1 MSSDHGGH
9 GDEPYVNSMC
19 SDPGG
24 HGDQPY
30 ARNMCSD
37 AGLWVEVAREIT
49 YLRQNFKTI
58 IYVEKSL

>member
-1 MSSDHGGH
+1 MSSDH

-37 AGLWVEVAREIT
+37 PGVVQENH
-49 YLRQNFKTI
+49 RQI
-58 IYVEKSL
+58 DR